1 MTNTMNYGGYI
12 VPSTVDWF
20 GVSTG
25 ILFFRGCVLNCRNC
39 QNVSLLRGKSKVTLD
54 SVKREIEDSEF
65 LISGVVFSGGEPCL
79 QVDVLS
85 DLIDWCKTRKLKSYL
100 HTSGAYP
107 GELRQVIKRLDGVRI
122 DFKPM
127 EQFSTKKTSYT
138 DKFARY
144 TEEFTE
150 SILEVIEPSGIDYW
164 VTAVALN
171 DNHSLSDV
179 YQVLCTDPKRLL
191 IVQGNEE
198 CPKTADELEEE
209 FHNCYLYTKERGLKW
224 NE

>member
-1 MTNTMNYGGYI
+1 MVKTMNYGGYI
-12 VPSTVDWF
+12 APSTVDWF

-39 QNVSLLRGKSKVTLD
+39 QNVSLLKGKCKVSLD
-54 SVKREIEDSEF
+54 SVKAQIEDSEF

-79 QVDVLS
+79 QIEVLS
-85 DLIDWCKTRKLKSYL
+85 DLINWCKTNELKAYL

-107 GELRQVIKRLDGVRI
+107 GELRQVIKRLDGVRV

-127 EQFSTKKTSYT
+127 EQFSKKKSSYT
-138 DKFARY
+138 GKFARY

-150 SILEVIEPSGIDYW
+150 SVLEVVEPSGIEYW
-164 VTAVALN
+164 VTAVALR
-171 DNHSLSDV
+171 DNYSLREV
-179 YQVLCTDPKRLL
+179 YQVISTDPKHLL

-209 FHNCYLYTKERGLKW
+209 FHKCYLYTRERGLRW
-224 NE
+224 ND